1 MPFINKVKLTMENDI
16 MEVIAAA
23 KPPLKTYS
31 PLKFLASL
39 KLGMWTHRSTKK
51 NRKGCNDAVFF
62 IIHLLH
68 NLC

>member
-31 PLKFLASL
+31 PLKFY
-39 KLGMWTHRSTKK
+39 
-51 NRKGCNDAVFF
+51 RKDN
-62 IIHLLH
+62 
-68 NLC
+68 